1 MTQNCIPFE
10 EYTGKIGGELVRNAR
25 LNFQDHMVAT
35 VVTGGPGPIIGPI
48 HSVNELCGSVSD
60 AQTMELKLHQLELIR
75 HLGRADPPSLE
86 EFNASKREC
95 GPQTEP
101 YD

>member
-1 MTQNCIPFE
+1 MTQNSIPFE

-25 LNFQDHMVAT
+25 LNFQYHMVAT
-35 VVTGGPGPIIGPI
+35 VVAGGPVPITGPI

-60 AQTMELKLHQLELIR
+60 AQTMELKLHQLEIIR

-86 EFNASKREC
+86 EFNAPERERR
-95 GPQTEP
+95 PQAEP